1 MKAIAQ
7 KGNALIDAGK
17 EYDIDIMQD
26 KNGYLFYR
34 VWVWKP
40 HNPTTDIDYL
50 TLAYYFGH
58 ENADPIKDGCLN
70 ELEEDNL
77 YYERSYY

>member
-17 EYDIDIMQD
+17 EYDIDVMQCAD
-26 KNGYLFYR
+26 GYLTYR

-40 HNPTTDIDYL
+40 YNPSFDIDYL

-58 ENADPIKDGCLN
+58 KNADSIKYGCLK
-70 ELEEDNL
+70 ELEEDDAI
-77 YYERSYY
+77 YERSYY